1 MTIKITINK
10 SLRIALIVTL
20 VATLLSFGKFNHC
33 RSAGWGSPDVY
44 IHMCY
49 SDISALYGAREVN
62 TDQWPYSSSD
72 NSVEYP
78 VLTGVVM
85 WATGLLIDDPN
96 GYRPYFDLNILLI
109 ALLLFASVFI
119 LWRLKP
125 EYVALFPIAPAV
137 FGSLFINWD
146 IYAVLFALLS
156 LYFYKVQKLDLSA
169 LFMGV
174 AISTKFYPG
183 VILFG
188 IALIFWNQKEIT
200 KLIRYLLVTFL
211 AWVVINLPVAL
222 TNFDGWWRFF
232 KLNID
237 RDSDLGSI
245 WYAAA
250 LLKWPQPNV
259 NNVTIILF
267 LIALMAIGVFYFAVA
282 QSRSDF
288 ANLATVAF
296 LTVAAFVTI
305 SKVYSPQ
312 YILWLTPLAVL
323 AMTKEITKDDERK
336 AFWIWQGTEALY
348 HFGIWQYLAS
358 YTGAKFGITETFY
371 ASIILI
377 RIAGLAW
384 FSSTLIRTAL
394 AERSTATRNSQGNP
408 LEFLPDSTHG

>member
-1 MTIKITINK
+1 MKVTINK
-10 SLRIALIVTL
+10 SLQIALIVTL
-20 VATLLSFGKFNHC
+20 VASVLSFGKFNHC
-33 RSAGWGSPDVY
+33 RNSGWGSPDVY

-62 TDQWPYSSSD
+62 TDQWPYASSD

-125 EYVALFPIAPAV
+125 EFVALFPIAPSV

-156 LYFYKVQKLDLSA
+156 LYFYKTQKLDLSA

-188 IALIFWNQKEIT
+188 IALIFWNQKEIR
-200 KLIRYLLVTFL
+200 KLIRYLLVTVL
-211 AWVVINLPVAL
+211 SWVVINLPVAL
-222 TNFDGWWRFF
+222 TNFEGWWRFF

-288 ANLATVAF
+288 ANLTTVAF

-323 AMTKEITKDDERK
+323 AMTNEITKDDERK

>member
-1 MTIKITINK
+1 
-10 SLRIALIVTL
+10 
-20 VATLLSFGKFNHC
+20 
-33 RSAGWGSPDVY
+33 
-44 IHMCY
+44 MCY

-62 TDQWPYSSSD
+62 TDQWPYASSD

-384 FSSTLIRTAL
+384 FSSALIRTAL

>member
-1 MTIKITINK
+1 MKVTINK
-10 SLRIALIVTL
+10 SLQIALIVTL
-20 VATLLSFGKFNHC
+20 VASVLSFGKFNHC
-33 RSAGWGSPDVY
+33 RSSGWGSPDVY

-49 SDISALYGAREVN
+49 SDISALYGAREIN
-62 TDQWPYSSSD
+62 TDQWPYASSD

-85 WATGLLIDDPN
+85 WTTGLVIDDPN

-174 AISTKFYPG
+174 AISAKFYPG

-211 AWVVINLPVAL
+211 SWVVINLPIAL

>member
-1 MTIKITINK
+1 MKVTINK
-10 SLRIALIVTL
+10 SLQIALIVTL
-20 VATLLSFGKFNHC
+20 VASVLSFGKFNHC
-33 RSAGWGSPDVY
+33 RSSGWGSPDVY

-62 TDQWPYSSSD
+62 TDQWPYASSE

-323 AMTKEITKDDERK
+323 AITKNDERK

>member
-1 MTIKITINK
+1 MKVTINK
-10 SLRIALIVTL
+10 SLQIALIVTL
-20 VATLLSFGKFNHC
+20 VASVLSFGKFNHC
-33 RSAGWGSPDVY
+33 RSSGWGSPDVY

-62 TDQWPYSSSD
+62 TDQWPYASSD

-211 AWVVINLPVAL
+211 SWAVINLPVAL

-323 AMTKEITKDDERK
+323 AMTKKTTKDDERK

>member
-1 MTIKITINK
+1 MKVTINK
-10 SLRIALIVTL
+10 SLQIALIVTL
-20 VATLLSFGKFNHC
+20 VASVLSFGKFNHC
-33 RSAGWGSPDVY
+33 RSSGWGSPDVY

-62 TDQWPYSSSD
+62 TDQWPYASSD

-384 FSSTLIRTAL
+384 FSSALIRTAL

>member
-1 MTIKITINK
+1 MKVTINK
-10 SLRIALIVTL
+10 SLQIALIVTL
-20 VATLLSFGKFNHC
+20 VASVLSFGKFNHC
-33 RSAGWGSPDVY
+33 RSSGWGSPDVY

-62 TDQWPYSSSD
+62 TDQWPYASSD

-125 EYVALFPIAPAV
+125 EFVALFPIAPSV

-156 LYFYKVQKLDLSA
+156 LYFYKTQKLDLSA

-188 IALIFWNQKEIT
+188 IALIFWNQKEIR
-200 KLIRYLLVTFL
+200 KLIRYLLVTVL
-211 AWVVINLPVAL
+211 SWVVINLPVAL
-222 TNFDGWWRFF
+222 TNFEGWWRFF

-282 QSRSDF
+282 RSRSDF

-312 YILWLTPLAVL
+312 YILWLTPLAIL
-323 AMTKEITKDDERK
+323 AMTKEDERK
-336 AFWIWQGTEALY
+336 SFWIWQGTEMLY

>member
-1 MTIKITINK
+1 MVNK

-20 VATLLSFGKFNHC
+20 VASVLSFAKFNHC
-33 RSAGWGSPDVY
+33 RGSGWGSPDVY

-49 SDISALYGAREVN
+49 SDISALYGAREIN
-62 TDQWPYSSSD
+62 NDRWPYESAD

-78 VLTGVVM
+78 VLTGIVM
-85 WATGLLIDDPN
+85 WATGLVIDDPN
-96 GYRPYFDLNILLI
+96 GYQPYFDLNIALI
-109 ALLLFASVFI
+109 ILLLFFSVFI

-125 EYVALFPIAPAV
+125 ELSPLFPIAPAV

-146 IYAVLFALLS
+146 IYAVLFALLAM
-156 LYFYKVQKLDLSA
+156 YFYHEKKFDFSA
-169 LFMGV
+169 IFIGI

-188 IALIFWNQKEIT
+188 IALIFWNRKEVIRLLRFIAIT
-200 KLIRYLLVTFL
+200 SITWL
-211 AWVVINLPVAL
+211 AINIPIAL
-222 TNFDGWWRFF
+222 SNFDGWWRFF

-237 RDSDLGSI
+237 RDSDFGSI
-245 WYAAA
+245 WYAMA
-250 LLKWPQPNV
+250 LLKLPGGNI
-259 NNVTIILF
+259 NNLTIIVF
-267 LIALMAIGVFYFAVA
+267 LITLTAIALFYSMVA
-282 QSRSDF
+282 QSRDDF

-323 AMTKEITKDDERK
+323 AMTKKEERN

-348 HFGIWQYLAS
+348 HLAIWQYLAS
-358 YTGAKFGITETFY
+358 YTGAKFGMTETMY
-371 ASIILI
+371 AVTILV

-384 FSSTLIRTAL
+384 FLRTLIQSAL
-394 AERSTATRNSQGNP
+394 NSRSTSVRNAQANP
-408 LEFLPDSTHG
+408 LDFLPDSTHG

>member
-1 MTIKITINK
+1 MKVTINK
-10 SLRIALIVTL
+10 SLQIALIVTL
-20 VATLLSFGKFNHC
+20 VASVLSFGKFNHC
-33 RSAGWGSPDVY
+33 RSSGWGSPDVY

-49 SDISALYGAREVN
+49 SDISALYGAREIN
-62 TDQWPYSSSD
+62 TDQWPYASSD

-156 LYFYKVQKLDLSA
+156 VYFYKVQKLDLSA

-211 AWVVINLPVAL
+211 SWVVINLPIAL

-282 QSRSDF
+282 RSRSDF

-323 AMTKEITKDDERK
+323 AMTNEITKDDERK

>member
-1 MTIKITINK
+1 MVNK

-20 VATLLSFGKFNHC
+20 VASVLSFAKFNHC
-33 RSAGWGSPDVY
+33 RGSGWGSPDVY

-49 SDISALYGAREVN
+49 SDISALYGAREIN
-62 TDQWPYSSSD
+62 NDRWPYESAD

-78 VLTGVVM
+78 VLTGIVM
-85 WATGLLIDDPN
+85 WATGLVIDDPN
-96 GYRPYFDLNILLI
+96 GYQPYFDLNIALI
-109 ALLLFASVFI
+109 ILLLFFSVFI

-125 EYVALFPIAPAV
+125 ELSPLFPIAPAV

-146 IYAVLFALLS
+146 IYAVLFALLAM
-156 LYFYKVQKLDLSA
+156 YFYHEKKFDFSA
-169 LFMGV
+169 TFIGI

-188 IALIFWNQKEIT
+188 IALIFWNRKEVIRLLRFIAIT
-200 KLIRYLLVTFL
+200 SITWL
-211 AWVVINLPVAL
+211 AINIPIAL
-222 TNFDGWWRFF
+222 SNFDGWWRFF

-245 WYAAA
+245 WYAMA
-250 LLKWPQPNV
+250 LLKLPGGNI
-259 NNVTIILF
+259 NNLTIIVF
-267 LIALMAIGVFYFAVA
+267 LITLTAIALFYSMVA
-282 QSRSDF
+282 QSRDDF

-323 AMTKEITKDDERK
+323 AMTKKEERN

-348 HFGIWQYLAS
+348 HLAIWQYLAS
-358 YTGAKFGITETFY
+358 YTGAKFGMTETMY
-371 ASIILI
+371 AVTILV

-384 FSSTLIRTAL
+384 FLRTLIQSAL
-394 AERSTATRNSQGNP
+394 NSRSTSVRNAQANP
-408 LEFLPDSTHG
+408 LDFLPDSTHG

>member
-1 MTIKITINK
+1 MKVTINK
-10 SLRIALIVTL
+10 SLQIALIVTL
-20 VATLLSFGKFNHC
+20 VASVLSFGKFNHC
-33 RSAGWGSPDVY
+33 RSSGWGSPDVY

-62 TDQWPYSSSD
+62 TDQWPYASSD

-85 WATGLLIDDPN
+85 WATGLLINDPY

-259 NNVTIILF
+259 NNITIILF

-282 QSRSDF
+282 RSRSDF

-323 AMTKEITKDDERK
+323 AMTRKTTKDDERK

>member
-1 MTIKITINK
+1 MKVTINK
-10 SLRIALIVTL
+10 SLQIALIVTL
-20 VATLLSFGKFNHC
+20 VASVLSFGKFNHC
-33 RSAGWGSPDVY
+33 RSSGWGSPDVY

-62 TDQWPYSSSD
+62 TDQWPYASSE

-156 LYFYKVQKLDLSA
+156 LYFYKVKKLDLSA
-169 LFMGV
+169 IFMGV

-211 AWVVINLPVAL
+211 SWVVINLPIAL

-323 AMTKEITKDDERK
+323 AMTKKTTKDDERK

>member
-1 MTIKITINK
+1 MKVTINK
-10 SLRIALIVTL
+10 SLQIALIVTL
-20 VATLLSFGKFNHC
+20 VASVLSFGKFNHC
-33 RSAGWGSPDVY
+33 RSSGWGSPDVY

-62 TDQWPYSSSD
+62 TDQWPYASSD

-259 NNVTIILF
+259 NNITIILF

-323 AMTKEITKDDERK
+323 AMTKKTTKDDERK

>member
-1 MTIKITINK
+1 MKVTINK
-10 SLRIALIVTL
+10 SLQIALIVTL
-20 VATLLSFGKFNHC
+20 VASVLSFGKFNHC
-33 RSAGWGSPDVY
+33 RSSGWGSPDVY

-49 SDISALYGAREVN
+49 SDISALYGAREIN
-62 TDQWPYSSSD
+62 TDQWPYASSD

-211 AWVVINLPVAL
+211 SWAVINLPIAL

-323 AMTKEITKDDERK
+323 AMTKEITKEDERK

-384 FSSTLIRTAL
+384 FSSALIRTAL

>member
-1 MTIKITINK
+1 MVNK

-20 VATLLSFGKFNHC
+20 VASVLSIAKFNHC
-33 RSAGWGSPDVY
+33 RGSGWGSPDVY

-49 SDISALYGAREVN
+49 SDISALYGAREIN
-62 TDQWPYSSSD
+62 NDRWPYESAD

-78 VLTGVVM
+78 VLTGIVM
-85 WATGLLIDDPN
+85 WATGLVIDDPN
-96 GYRPYFDLNILLI
+96 GYRPYFDLNIALI
-109 ALLLFASVFI
+109 ILLLFFSIFI

-125 EYVALFPIAPAV
+125 ELSPLFPIAPAV

-146 IYAVLFALLS
+146 MYAVLFALLAM
-156 LYFYKVQKLDLSA
+156 YFYHEKKFDFSA
-169 LFMGV
+169 IFIGI

-188 IALIFWNQKEIT
+188 IALIFWNQKEFGKLLRFIAIT
-200 KLIRYLLVTFL
+200 L
-211 AWVVINLPVAL
+211 ATWLAINVPIAIN
-222 TNFDGWWRFF
+222 NFDGWWRFF

-245 WYAAA
+245 WYAMA
-250 LLKWPQPNV
+250 LLKLPGGNI
-259 NNVTIILF
+259 NNLTIIVF
-267 LIALMAIGVFYFAVA
+267 LIALTAIALFYSMVA
-282 QSRSDF
+282 QSRNDF

-323 AMTKEITKDDERK
+323 AMTKKEERN

-348 HFGIWQYLAS
+348 HLAIWQYLAS
-358 YTGAKFGITETFY
+358 YTGAKFGMTETVY
-371 ASIILI
+371 AVTILV

-384 FSSTLIRTAL
+384 FSRTLIQTAL
-394 AERSTATRNSQGNP
+394 NSRSTSMRNAQANP
-408 LEFLPDSTHG
+408 LDFLPDSTHG

>member
-1 MTIKITINK
+1 MKVTINK
-10 SLRIALIVTL
+10 SLQIALIVTL
-20 VATLLSFGKFNHC
+20 VASVLSFGKFNHC
-33 RSAGWGSPDVY
+33 RSSGWGSPDVY

-49 SDISALYGAREVN
+49 SDISALYGAREIN
-62 TDQWPYSSSD
+62 TDQWPYASSD

-109 ALLLFASVFI
+109 TLLLFASVFI

-188 IALIFWNQKEIT
+188 IALIFWNQKKIT

-211 AWVVINLPVAL
+211 SWVVINLPVAF

-282 QSRSDF
+282 QARSDF

-323 AMTKEITKDDERK
+323 AMAKDDERK

-371 ASIILI
+371 AAIILI

-384 FSSTLIRTAL
+384 FSSALIRTAL
-394 AERSTATRNSQGNP
+394 AERSTATHNSQGNP